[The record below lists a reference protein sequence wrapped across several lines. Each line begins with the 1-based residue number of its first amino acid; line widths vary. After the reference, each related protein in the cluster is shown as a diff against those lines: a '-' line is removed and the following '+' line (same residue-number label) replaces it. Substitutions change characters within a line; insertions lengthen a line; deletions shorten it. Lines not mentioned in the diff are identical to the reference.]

1 MSDDNNARPSGKEQQ
16 QKEWE
21 IGIRAW
27 GPDDEPGEA
36 RWEHYH
42 PTAAAEEKAKEKAK
56 KEAQSGINSIVGM
69 QDAFE
74 IYMVEGPYEVDHA
87 E

>member
-1 MSDDNNARPSGKEQQ
+1 MTNTTNDNPSKGEQQ
-16 QKEWE
+16 ENQKEWE

-27 GPDDEPGEA
+27 GSDDDPGEA

-42 PTAAAEEKAKEKAK
+42 PEASDEDAAIE
-56 KEAQSGINSIVGM
+56 KEAQSGLNSLVGM

-74 IYMVEGPYEVDHA
+74 VYMVEGPFEVDHA
-87 E
+87 G

>member
-1 MSDDNNARPSGKEQQ
+1 MTETPNRENEQ

-36 RWEHYH
+36 RWGHYH
-42 PTAAAEEKAKEKAK
+42 PTAATEEEAREKAVV
-56 KEAQSGINSIVGM
+56 EAQIGTNSIVGM
-69 QDAFE
+69 QDGYE
-74 IYMVEGPYEVDHA
+74 ICMVEGPYEVDDA
-87 E
+87 K

>member
-1 MSDDNNARPSGKEQQ
+1 MSDRPSKENEQ
-16 QKEWE
+16 QKEWQ

-36 RWEHYH
+36 RWEHYY
-42 PTAAAEEKAKEKAK
+42 PTAATEEEAREKAVV
-56 KEAQSGINSIVGM
+56 EAQIGINSIVGM
-69 QDAFE
+69 QDGYD
-74 IYMVEGPYEVDHA
+74 IYMVDGPYEVNSDA